1 MSRPKIS
8 IANMDF
14 NGYDQGI
21 VCEPVQIQEWPADSP
36 IVTPNMITK
45 STDTV
50 YRVLHVGPNVKGA
63 IHSGDILIAKHG
75 LAMRSGRHVL
85 IEEKDVLG
93 IFRQKDAQP
102 AAAPFAPEA
111 AS

>member
-14 NGYDQGI
+14 SGYGEAM
-21 VCEPVQIQEWPADSP
+21 VCEPVQIQEWEGGQ
-36 IVTPNMITK
+36 IVTPDMITK

-50 YRVLHVGPNVKGA
+50 YRVLHVGPNVRGTV
-63 IHSGDILIAKHG
+63 HSGDVLIAKHG
-75 LAMRSGRHVL
+75 LAMRSGKHVL

-93 IFRQKDAQP
+93 IFRSKTAQP
-102 AAAPFAPEA
+102 SPSASAP